1 MHEETI
7 DPKAATCL
15 ATLADRGV
23 IAPFYL
29 AGGTALALH
38 LGHRRSIDL
47 DWFTRDA
54 FDATALTHT
63 LQRVGRFTLNER
75 AVGTLHGKL
84 DGTRVTFLQYPY
96 PLLERRRTF
105 RGAHIAHPL
114 DIGCMK
120 FDAIATRST
129 KKDFVDLY
137 FLLRT
142 IPLPKILRAFARKYR
157 SVDYNLEHVLKSL
170 VYFAD
175 ARPDPLPD
183 MLVPFSWND
192 LERTLEREV
201 RNLRNV

>member
-15 ATLADRGV
+15 ATLVDHAMV
-23 IAPFYL
+23 TPFYL

-38 LGHRRSIDL
+38 IGHRRSIDL

-75 AVGTLHGKL
+75 TVGTLHGTL

-120 FDAIATRST
+120 LDAIATRST

-137 FLLRT
+137 FLLQT
-142 IPLPKILRAFARKYR
+142 IPLQKILRTFARKYR
-157 SVDYNLEHVLKSL
+157 SVNYNLEHVLKSL

-201 RNLRNV
+201 RNLKSV